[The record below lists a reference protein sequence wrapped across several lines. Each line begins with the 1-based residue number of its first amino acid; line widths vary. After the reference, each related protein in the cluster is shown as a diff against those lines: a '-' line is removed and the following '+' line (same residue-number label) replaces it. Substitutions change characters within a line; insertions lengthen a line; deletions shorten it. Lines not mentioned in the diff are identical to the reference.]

1 MSRPLRAVIQTQS
14 LQHNLQRVR
23 HFAPN
28 SKVMAV
34 IKADGYGHGIVT
46 VAQALSG
53 ADALAVASIDEA
65 ITIQDALSTCPP
77 ICLLEG
83 VFHQDE
89 LIEAA
94 AREFRLVVHSRH
106 QLEWLERANLASKLS
121 TWLKVSTG
129 MNRLGI
135 DAADF
140 NEFYQR
146 LQDCANVE
154 SVGVMTHFACA
165 DEPANDMTTQQLA
178 RFFSLDIAA
187 GIERS
192 AANSAGI
199 LQWPDSQF
207 DWVRPGIMLYG
218 SSPIPD
224 QAAEAYDLKPVMQ
237 LESELVSVHRV
248 RKGESVGYGAGW
260 IAKEDTVIGVVACGY
275 GDGYPRHA
283 PSGTPVLVNGQRVP
297 IVGRVSMD
305 MITVDLGSQT
315 TAKVGDPAELWGNT
329 LSVDEIATQ
338 AGTISYELLCQV
350 TRRVPR
356 VVLPE
361 AQ

>member
-14 LQHNLQRVR
+14 LQHNLQRAR
-23 HFAPN
+23 HYAPN

-46 VAQALSG
+46 VAQALSS

-65 ITIQDALSTCPP
+65 ITIQDALSSCPP

-83 VFHQDE
+83 VFHPDE

-94 AREFRLVVHSRH
+94 TRRFQLVIHSRH
-106 QLEWLERANLASKLS
+106 QLEWLERVSLANKLS
-121 TWLKVSTG
+121 IWLKVSTG

-135 DAADF
+135 DTADF

-154 SVGVMTHFACA
+154 SFGVMTHFACA
-165 DEPANDMTTQQLA
+165 DEPASDMTTQQLA
-178 RFFSLDIAA
+178 RFFSLDITL
-187 GIERS
+187 GTKRS

-218 SSPIPD
+218 SSPMPD
-224 QAAEAYDLKPVMQ
+224 QAAEAFGLKAVMQ

-248 RKGESVGYGAGW
+248 RKGESVGYGASW
-260 IAKEDTVIGVVACGY
+260 TANADTVIGVVACGY

-305 MITVDLGSQT
+305 MITVDLGPQT
-315 TAKVGDPAELWGNT
+315 AAKVGDAVELWGNT
-329 LSVDEIATQ
+329 LSVDEVARQ

-356 VVLPE
+356 VVNPE
-361 AQ
+361 IQ

>member
-23 HFAPN
+23 HYAPN
-28 SKVMAV
+28 SKIMAV

-46 VAQALSG
+46 VAQALAD

-65 ITIQDALSTCPP
+65 IPIQEELSSCPP

-83 VFHQDE
+83 VFHPDE
-89 LIEAA
+89 LEEAA
-94 AREFRLVVHSRH
+94 MRGFRSVIHSRH
-106 QLEWLERANLASKLS
+106 QLEWLEQATLDKKLS
-121 TWLKVSTG
+121 VWLKVSTG

-140 NEFYQR
+140 NEFYRR
-146 LQDCANVE
+146 LQGCANVG

-165 DEPANDMTTQQLA
+165 DEPNNDMTGVQLA
-178 RFFSLDIAA
+178 RFNSLDIAA
-187 GIERS
+187 DAERS

-207 DWVRPGIMLYG
+207 EWVRPGIMLYG
-218 SSPIPD
+218 SSPMPD
-224 QAAEAYDLKPVMQ
+224 RTAETFGLKPVMQ
-237 LESELVSVHRV
+237 LQSELVSVHRV
-248 RKGESVGYGAGW
+248 RKGDPVGYGASW
-260 IAKEDTVIGVVACGY
+260 SAKADSVIGVVACGY

-283 PSGTPVLVNGQRVP
+283 PTGTPVLVNGQRVP
-297 IVGRVSMD
+297 IIGRVSMD

-315 TAKVGDPAELWGNT
+315 TAKVGDPVQLWGDA
-329 LSVDEIATQ
+329 LSVDEIAAQ

-356 VVLPE
+356 EVR
-361 AQ
+361 